1 MCIVNYCG
9 RKLRMVSHNSFNN
22 HIDSIGQLAE
32 IEAQHFLEHHGLILR
47 EQNFITYD
55 INGKKCGEIDLIMR
69 DKSELVFVEVKARSD
84 EKYGHVLEMIPKPKQ
99 NRIIRTATKY
109 LVQHNLYNT
118 AACRFDVIG
127 INWNQKNQKPDEI
140 FWIKNAFEVE
150 Y

>member
-1 MCIVNYCG
+1 MFIVNYCG
-9 RKLRMVSHNSFNN
+9 RKLRM
-22 HIDSIGQLAE
+22 DSLNLPVDPIGQLAE
-32 IEAQHFLEHHGLILR
+32 IDALHFLERHGLMLR
-47 EQNFITYD
+47 EKNFITYD
-55 INGKKCGEIDLIMR
+55 VNGKKNGEIDLIMQ
-69 DKSELVFVEVKARSD
+69 DQHELVFVEVKARSNP
-84 EKYGHVLEMIPKPKQ
+84 EYGHVLEMIPKPKQ

-127 INWNQKNQKPDEI
+127 INWDKENRKPDEI